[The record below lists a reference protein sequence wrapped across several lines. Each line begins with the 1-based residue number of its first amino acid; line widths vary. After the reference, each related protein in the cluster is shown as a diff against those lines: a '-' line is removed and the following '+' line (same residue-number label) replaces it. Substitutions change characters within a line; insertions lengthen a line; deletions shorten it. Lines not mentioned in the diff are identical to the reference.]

1 VPESLSLLQVV
12 IIGICVLLTGA
23 SKTAM
28 PVAGVVSGTLLA
40 ATLTPTVA
48 SAFLVPLLLVG
59 DIFALARYRQHV
71 QWRLIGRLLPGLV
84 VGFAMM
90 AVAFRYLDTAVLAR
104 ILGAL
109 ILTSFAME
117 VWRRRS
123 AASLVAE
130 RPGPARVQ
138 AAFFGSLA
146 GMTTM
151 AANAGGTAMSL
162 YLIAMRVPMLAFMG
176 TSAWFFTFLNLAK
189 VPIILG
195 LGLVTKETLLVGAWY
210 LPALFAGAGLGI
222 WAFRRMNQEVF
233 TRIALGVSA
242 VVGAW
247 LLIHG

>member
-1 VPESLSLLQVV
+1 MLDSLGPLQLVV
-12 IIGICVLLTGA
+12 IGICVLLTGA

-28 PVAGVVSGTLLA
+28 PVAGVISGTLLA
-40 ATLTPTVA
+40 AILTPTVA
-48 SAFLVPLLLVG
+48 SAFLVPLLLIG

-84 VGFAMM
+84 VGFVLM
-90 AVAFRYLDTAVLAR
+90 AVAFRYLDPGVLGR

-109 ILTSFAME
+109 ILISFALE
-117 VWRRRS
+117 VMRRRS
-123 AASLVAE
+123 KDGLVAR
-130 RPGPARVQ
+130 RPAAARVQ

-189 VPIILG
+189 VPVVLG
-195 LGLVTKETLLVGAWY
+195 LGLLTPQTLIAGAWY

-222 WAFRRMNQEVF
+222 WVFQRMDQKVF
-233 TRIALGVSA
+233 TQVALVLSA
-242 VVGAW
+242 VIGAW
-247 LLIHG
+247 LLIRG